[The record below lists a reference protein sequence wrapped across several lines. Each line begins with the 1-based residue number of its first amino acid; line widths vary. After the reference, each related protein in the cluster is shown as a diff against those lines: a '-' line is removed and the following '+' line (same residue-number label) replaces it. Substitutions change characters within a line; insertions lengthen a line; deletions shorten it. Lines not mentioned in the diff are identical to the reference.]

1 MNRTLRLTAVVVAA
15 AAAGAAVATLLVR
28 DQITRHRRNLFSPMA
43 FRRLAALQHM
53 AGADPSVDNITV
65 LRDFIAWEPRPLLRN
80 RAQGIV
86 RRMEAEALG
95 ASELLPG

>member
-1 MNRTLRLTAVVVAA
+1 MNRTLRMTAVVVVA

-28 DQITRHRRNLFSPMA
+28 DQISRHRRNLFSPMA

-53 AGADPSVDNITV
+53 AASEASVDNITL

-80 RAQGIV
+80 RAQVIV
-86 RRMEAEALG
+86 RRMEAEATG
-95 ASELLPG
+95 PAEPVPT

>member
-1 MNRTLRLTAVVVAA
+1 MSRTVRMAAVVVLA

-28 DQITRHRRNLFSPMA
+28 DQISRHRRNLFSPMA

-53 AGADPSVDNITV
+53 AAAEPSVDNITL

-86 RRMEAEALG
+86 RRMEVEAASPAE
-95 ASELLPG
+95 PVPT